1 MRLGSRYPG
10 ISGSLESSNASS
22 ESTTGVPNKHYRG
35 AQQGSPSGG
44 RPLPPVLRTNK
55 PKTRPT
61 RPCDTPPA
69 TYRGAQQALPGC
81 PTSTTGVPNKKYRG
95 ARQKV
100 PGCPT
105 STTGVPNKKYRGAR
119 QVALSKVAAK
129 QGFSCRVSAA
139 LCFCFS
145 CSVMLLN
152 NNYIGE
158 RGGCP
163 WGPIASS

>member
-22 ESTTGVPNKHYRG
+22 ESTTGVPNKYYRG

-44 RPLPPVLRTNK
+44 RPLPQVLRTNK

-81 PTSTTGVPNKKYRG
+81 PTKSTGVPNKHYRG
-95 ARQKV
+95 AQQKV

-105 STTGVPNKKYRGAR
+105 KSTGVPDKW
-119 QVALSKVAAK
+119 LSPKLLQNRIFHVV
-129 QGFSCRVSAA
+129 FRRPFVFVS
-139 LCFCFS
+139 LV
-145 CSVMLLN
+145 SVMLLN

-158 RGGCP
+158 RGGCS

>member
-10 ISGSLESSNASS
+10 ISGSLESSNGSS
-22 ESTTGVPNKHYRG
+22 ESTTGVPNKYYRG

-44 RPLPPVLRTNK
+44 WPLPPVLCTNK

-69 TYRGAQQALPGC
+69 TYRGAQQAL
-81 PTSTTGVPNKKYRG
+81 
-95 ARQKV
+95 

-152 NNYIGE
+152 KNYIGE
-158 RGGCP
+158 RGGCS

>member
-22 ESTTGVPNKHYRG
+22 ESTTGVPNKYYRG

-95 ARQKV
+95 AQQAL

-105 STTGVPNKKYRGAR
+105 KSTGVPDKW
-119 QVALSKVAAK
+119 LSPKLL
-129 QGFSCRVSAA
+129 QNRVFHVVFRWPFVLVS
-139 LCFCFS
+139 L
-145 CSVMLLN
+145 VVLMLLN

-158 RGGCP
+158 RGGCL

>member
-22 ESTTGVPNKHYRG
+22 ESTTGVPNKYYRG

-81 PTSTTGVPNKKYRG
+81 PTKSTGVPNKKYRG
-95 ARQKV
+95 AQQAL

-105 STTGVPNKKYRGAR
+105 KSTGVPDKW
-119 QVALSKVAAK
+119 LSPKLL
-129 QGFSCRVSAA
+129 QNRVFHVVFRWPFVLVS
-139 LCFCFS
+139 L
-145 CSVMLLN
+145 VVLML
-152 NNYIGE
+152 
-158 RGGCP
+158 
-163 WGPIASS
+163 

>member
-22 ESTTGVPNKHYRG
+22 ESTTGVPNKYYRG

-81 PTSTTGVPNKKYRG
+81 PTKSTGVPNKKYRG
-95 ARQKV
+95 AQQKV

-105 STTGVPNKKYRGAR
+105 KSTGVPNKKYRGA
-119 QVALSKVAAK
+119 QQALP
-129 QGFSCRVSAA
+129 
-139 LCFCFS
+139 
-145 CSVMLLN
+145 
-152 NNYIGE
+152 
-158 RGGCP
+158 GCP
-163 WGPIASS
+163 TKSTGVPDKWLSPKLLQNRIFHVVFRWPFVLVSLVVLCC

>member
-44 RPLPPVLRTNK
+44 WPLPPVLCTNK

-69 TYRGAQQALPGC
+69 TYRGAQQ
-81 PTSTTGVPNKKYRG
+81 
-95 ARQKV
+95 KV

-105 STTGVPNKKYRGAR
+105 KSTGVPDKW
-119 QVALSKVAAK
+119 LSPKLL
-129 QGFSCRVSAA
+129 QNRVFHVVFRRPFVFVS
-139 LCFCFS
+139 L
-145 CSVMLLN
+145 VVL
-152 NNYIGE
+152 
-158 RGGCP
+158 
-163 WGPIASS
+163 

>member
-22 ESTTGVPNKHYRG
+22 ESTTGVPNKYYRG

-55 PKTRPT
+55 PQTRPT

-81 PTSTTGVPNKKYRG
+81 PTSTTGVPDKKYRG

-105 STTGVPNKKYRGAR
+105 STTGVPNKKYRGA
-119 QVALSKVAAK
+119 QQKVP
-129 QGFSCRVSAA
+129 
-139 LCFCFS
+139 
-145 CSVMLLN
+145 
-152 NNYIGE
+152 
-158 RGGCP
+158 GCP
-163 WGPIASS
+163 TSGSLQSCCKTGFFM

>member
-22 ESTTGVPNKHYRG
+22 ESTTGVPNKYYRG

-44 RPLPPVLRTNK
+44 RPLPAVLRTNK

-69 TYRGAQQALPGC
+69 TYRGGQQALPGC

-95 ARQKV
+95 AQ
-100 PGCPT
+100 
-105 STTGVPNKKYRGAR
+105 

-158 RGGCP
+158 PGGCS

>member
-22 ESTTGVPNKHYRG
+22 ESTTGVPNKYYRG

-69 TYRGAQQALPGC
+69 HYRGAQQTLPGC
-81 PTSTTGVPNKKYRG
+81 PTSGYLQSCCKTG
-95 ARQKV
+95 
-100 PGCPT
+100 
-105 STTGVPNKKYRGAR
+105 
-119 QVALSKVAAK
+119 
-129 QGFSCRVSAA
+129 FFMSCFGGP
-139 LCFCFS
+139 LFLF
-145 CSVMLLN
+145 LL
-152 NNYIGE
+152 
-158 RGGCP
+158 
-163 WGPIASS
+163 

>member
-10 ISGSLESSNASS
+10 ISGSLESSNGSS
-22 ESTTGVPNKHYRG
+22 ESTTGVPNKYYRG

-44 RPLPPVLRTNK
+44 RPLPQVLRTNK

-81 PTSTTGVPNKKYRG
+81 PTKSTGVPDKW
-95 ARQKV
+95 
-100 PGCPT
+100 
-105 STTGVPNKKYRGAR
+105 
-119 QVALSKVAAK
+119 LSPKLLQNRIFHVV
-129 QGFSCRVSAA
+129 FRRPFVFVS
-139 LCFCFS
+139 LV
-145 CSVMLLN
+145 SVMLLN

-158 RGGCP
+158 RGGCS
-163 WGPIASS
+163 WG

>member
-22 ESTTGVPNKHYRG
+22 ESTTGVPNKYYRG

-55 PKTRPT
+55 PKMHPT

-81 PTSTTGVPNKKYRG
+81 PTSTTGVPNKHYRGAQQKVPGCPTKSTGVPNKHYRG

-105 STTGVPNKKYRGAR
+105 SGSLQSCCKTG
-119 QVALSKVAAK
+119 
-129 QGFSCRVSAA
+129 FFMSCFGGP
-139 LCFCFS
+139 LFLF
-145 CSVMLLN
+145 LL
-152 NNYIGE
+152 
-158 RGGCP
+158 
-163 WGPIASS
+163 